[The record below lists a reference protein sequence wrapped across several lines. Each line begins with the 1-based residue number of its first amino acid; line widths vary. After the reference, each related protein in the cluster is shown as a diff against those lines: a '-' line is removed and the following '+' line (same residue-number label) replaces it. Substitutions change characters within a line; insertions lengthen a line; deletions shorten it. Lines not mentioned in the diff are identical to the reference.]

1 LQKCSNGCDNSIIA
15 FFRIADRLFNGQKMN
30 LTLIKKHEGLKL
42 SAYLCPAKVPTI
54 GYGNT
59 FYENGTRVKMGDKIT
74 RDRAE
79 KLLQHIVEA
88 FSVQV
93 DRLVTAK
100 INDNQ
105 RSALVSFAYNLGIGS
120 LQKSTLLKKVN
131 ANPNDPAIRIEF
143 MKWTKAR
150 GVVLRGLVIRRQD
163 EANLYFKTQ

>member
-1 LQKCSNGCDNSIIA
+1 
-15 FFRIADRLFNGQKMN
+15 MN

>member
-1 LQKCSNGCDNSIIA
+1 
-15 FFRIADRLFNGQKMN
+15 MN

-74 RDRAE
+74 KDRAE